1 VAERIGGLV
10 GRKWAAM
17 RVPRPSAS
25 ELLDVK
31 DVMRPPLSVGDHVE
45 RLLGK
50 QNGCRGTVVHILHEN
65 PQLVEVAWNDGDF
78 GLTFTQEAAHR
89 LIQVPRGLLA
99 SRVEESA
106 TPPEETDVVASDS
119 AARCCYCKLPMVN
132 DGPVCPQCAVIVPG
146 VEDRVRGGALP
157 VSPLAAPER
166 PFEVESS
173 RGLETVCDGCGWKIH
188 AAETL
193 FTCKVDRRLLTMHAV
208 CIEIWLKSKRA

>member
-1 VAERIGGLV
+1 MPKRAGDCSEAPSVPGL
-10 GRKWAAM
+10 R
-17 RVPRPSAS
+17 SAS
-25 ELLDVK
+25 DLLDAEGN
-31 DVMRPPLSVGDHVE
+31 MRHLLSVGDHVE

-78 GLTFTQEAAHR
+78 GLTFTHEAAHR
-89 LIQVPRGLLA
+89 LIQIPRGLPNAPVEEASTRPDEVAEMPAGDPA
-99 SRVEESA
+99 SRCS
-106 TPPEETDVVASDS
+106 
-119 AARCCYCKLPMVN
+119 YCKLPMIN
-132 DGPVCPQCAVIVPG
+132 EGPVCPQCAVIVPG

-157 VSPLAAPER
+157 ISPLAAPER

-208 CIEIWLKSKRA
+208 CIEIWLKSKAI

>member
-1 VAERIGGLV
+1 
-10 GRKWAAM
+10 M
-17 RVPRPSAS
+17 RVNRRPAS
-25 ELLDVK
+25 ELLNGK
-31 DVMRPPLSVGDHVE
+31 DDMRPPLSVGDHVE

-78 GLTFTQEAAHR
+78 GLRFTQEAAHR

-99 SRVEESA
+99 SQVEESA
-106 TPPEETDVVASDS
+106 SPTDDAKVVASDP
-119 AARCCYCKLPMVN
+119 AARCCYCKLPMV
-132 DGPVCPQCAVIVPG
+132 DEGPVCPQCAVIVPG

-166 PFEVESS
+166 PFEVEAS
-173 RGLETVCDGCGWKIH
+173 RGRETVCDGCGWKIH
-188 AAETL
+188 AAEML

-208 CIEIWLKSKRA
+208 CIEIWLKSKPV